1 LPRATAYLVSR
12 SLYILSECYYHPMLS
27 KLFRQLKTK
36 KTIQFRDWYSN
47 PRLAQSGAGGWISYT
62 R

>member
-1 LPRATAYLVSR
+1 
-12 SLYILSECYYHPMLS
+12 MLS
-27 KLFRQLKTK
+27 KLFGQLKTK

-47 PRLAQSGAGGWISYT
+47 ARLAQSGAGCWISYT